1 MNKENNLAG
10 HTLVVDR
17 VKELKGKKSDY
28 IRQVTKT
35 AQANKKIDEKETQEF
50 YIKATPSLIERDDVR
65 RDSQT
70 IVLQAIVNGYKD
82 PVPNFEING
91 LPRMCGYHT
100 GDTKA
105 TLITTLESYITNQTP
120 YTPNFSG
127 TNNWS
132 RGGALFTVGDTVSV
146 CYLCSDNS
154 YVTAIMTV
162 TVVNTS
168 SITGTVN
175 SIVYTLEGFDD
186 RDTTNT
192 QLYIPYAQA
201 VPLNVVLYNGADQMD
216 SIELS
221 VTNNTRHRRTFGVDS
236 SVKGDT
242 YTEGATEYNYIEGD
256 SFVQVSVSGD
266 TKTAVIKAY
275 IQDSWI
281 ELNNFPTYSRYDEIL
296 TDSLPD
302 VFSVY
307 QAENHVVA
315 AGYDWFKQIIAEHIS
330 AVYYFVGGAIYGY
343 GQNGSVDMTQSLGN
357 RVSGDAFIIDANG
370 IIEFS
375 SGFARNLNVRGI
387 LNLYADNGTDAG
399 AEILHPALTTVPESE
414 ATDTVGVTVNTQA
427 VAWSGDNLLSAVSGV
442 TKNAIDSASGSF
454 GNKSLAYYVYAD
466 NLATQLRAQVTVTDT
481 QIYIAHT
488 FSIPRYVK
496 GNLSV
501 LITGFTSSAS
511 TSSTSGFNYGTVTI
525 KRNGTTVYSYTG
537 SGRDRAFSYTISLT
551 GNDTVTIVD
560 SGSHGSHNISYA
572 KASYV
577 IRQLTL
583 ADYVSSVGFWFEYS
597 NGSMEQPIGSNTYT
611 DRLQMSSPVSFDSNN
626 YLTHRDCSALIGY
639 TSYTEG
645 GTTYNLDINVPYTFL
660 GTNLTINGASV
671 SSGYFSR
678 ISSSSVRIQ
687 YGVNAITVSSGNYY
701 NIYGNIAVQKTE
713 RGVETMGLYP
723 RSSGYN
729 LGRSDKYWLN
739 AYITNPLSVSKRSEK
754 HDIQPYERNAL
765 AILNNTEIVRFK
777 LNIDPE
783 NTPHIGFIADD
794 TDSDL
799 SGEKHDSFISNHV
812 IAVCVKAIQELSAEV
827 EQLKAER
834 KHNL

>member
-1 MNKENNLAG
+1 MKNQEYNLAG
-10 HTLVVDR
+10 KTLVVDR

-375 SGFARNLNVRGI
+375 SGFARDMNVRGT
-387 LNLYADNGTDAG
+387 LNLYSADAQDGIG
-399 AEILHPALTTVPESE
+399 ANILHPALTTVTGSTGDTSGGATVSAISPATWNIGTLYNDSSITANSVLTASGKRNSNNISNVLRLTNTGAAYIAGTSATYTTPYEVAPSCTFVCPQSE
-414 ATDTVGVTVNTQA
+414 YAQRFTIQRFWDNSHGGDTPVGDVYVNDVHQAFLPDLPYTVTVPAGGIVRIYAARFTL
-427 VAWSGDNLLSAVSGV
+427 VASV
-442 TKNAIDSASGSF
+442 TCTYTWEDISF
-454 GNKSLAYYVYAD
+454 
-466 NLATQLRAQVTVTDT
+466 
-481 QIYIAHT
+481 
-488 FSIPRYVK
+488 
-496 GNLSV
+496 
-501 LITGFTSSAS
+501 SSA
-511 TSSTSGFNYGTVTI
+511 GF
-525 KRNGTTVYSYTG
+525 S
-537 SGRDRAFSYTISLT
+537 
-551 GNDTVTIVD
+551 
-560 SGSHGSHNISYA
+560 
-572 KASYV
+572 
-577 IRQLTL
+577 
-583 ADYVSSVGFWFEYS
+583 S
-597 NGSMEQPIGSNTYT
+597 NGFYIKEENTWSN
-611 DRLQMSSPVSFDSNN
+611 
-626 YLTHRDCSALIGY
+626 
-639 TSYTEG
+639 
-645 GTTYNLDINVPYTFL
+645 L
-660 GTNLTINGASV
+660 GTNATISDALSLTSPITFYDSGHYQVPTAFLNYTGGTFSMETGVPYSINSTNLIVDGDNCVGVYFQRNSATSIILAFHKSNDLNITSRTINSGSYHYISGTIIIAS
-671 SSGYFSR
+671 
-678 ISSSSVRIQ
+678 
-687 YGVNAITVSSGNYY
+687 AE
-701 NIYGNIAVQKTE
+701 A
-713 RGVETMGLYP
+713 GVETMSVYAKSPDVFDLGKPGKEYNYGFINNIV
-723 RSSGYN
+723 SS
-729 LGRSDKYWLN
+729 
-739 AYITNPLSVSKRSEK
+739 SKRSKKEN
-754 HDIQPYERNAL
+754 ITPYERKAL
-765 AILNNTEIVRFK
+765 DILKNTEIVRFN
-777 LNIDPE
+777 LIADPKKMS
-783 NTPHIGFIADD
+783 HIGFIADD

-799 SGEKHDSFISNHV
+799 AGENHDSFISNHV

>member
-1 MNKENNLAG
+1 MRNQEYNLAG
-10 HTLVVDR
+10 KTLVVER
-17 VKELKGKKSDY
+17 VKQLKGSKSDY

-50 YIKATPSLIERDDVR
+50 YIKALPSTIERDDVR

-100 GDTKA
+100 GDTKV

-146 CYLCSDNS
+146 GYFCSDNS

-162 TVVNTS
+162 TTVNTS
-168 SITGTVN
+168 TITGTVN

-192 QLYIPYAQA
+192 HLYIPYAQA

-236 SVKGDT
+236 SAKGDT

-266 TKTAVIKAY
+266 TKTAVIKVY

-343 GQNGSVDMTQSLGN
+343 GQNGSVDMTQSPGN
-357 RVSGDAFIIDANG
+357 RVSGDAFIIDADG

-375 SGFARNLNVRGI
+375 SGFARDMNVRGT
-387 LNLYADNGTDAG
+387 LNLYSSDAQDNIG
-399 AEILHPALTTVPESE
+399 ANILHPALTTVTGS
-414 ATDTVGVTVNTQA
+414 AGDTSGGATVNEILPATWNISTLYNNSNITA
-427 VAWSGDNLLSAVSGV
+427 NSIL
-442 TKNAIDSASGSF
+442 SASG
-454 GNKSLAYYVYAD
+454 
-466 NLATQLRAQVTVTDT
+466 
-481 QIYIAHT
+481 
-488 FSIPRYVK
+488 
-496 GNLSV
+496 
-501 LITGFTSSAS
+501 
-511 TSSTSGFNYGTVTI
+511 
-525 KRNGTTVYSYTG
+525 KRNGTAISNVLRLTNTNSVFIAGSSEISVVHRSDYAVHSFQCPQNYGAQLFTITKAIRHEYSWSSETITSLNSWLYINGQLERLFHNTPLPFSITVPAGALVQIGYVPDPEKLKIDSVDVYAQWGDVTYSGAGFSAGFHVKENGVWTNLGTDSSRSELMTLTSPISFYDSGHYQIPTAFLNYTG
-537 SGRDRAFSYTISLT
+537 GTFSMTTGIPYSINSTNLVVDGDNCVGVYFQRNSATSVILAFHKSNDLNITSKTINSGSYHYIS
-551 GNDTVTIVD
+551 GTIV
-560 SGSHGSHNISYA
+560 I
-572 KASYV
+572 ASA
-577 IRQLTL
+577 Q
-583 ADYVSSVGFWFEYS
+583 A
-597 NGSMEQPIGSNTYT
+597 
-611 DRLQMSSPVSFDSNN
+611 
-626 YLTHRDCSALIGY
+626 
-639 TSYTEG
+639 
-645 GTTYNLDINVPYTFL
+645 
-660 GTNLTINGASV
+660 
-671 SSGYFSR
+671 
-678 ISSSSVRIQ
+678 
-687 YGVNAITVSSGNYY
+687 
-701 NIYGNIAVQKTE
+701 
-713 RGVETMGLYP
+713 GVETMSVYP
-723 RSSGYN
+723 KSDDVYDLGKPGKDYNYGYINNIVSG
-729 LGRSDKYWLN
+729 
-739 AYITNPLSVSKRSEK
+739 SKRSK
-754 HDIQPYERNAL
+754 KKDISVYERNAL
-765 AILNNTEIVRFK
+765 DILNATEIVRFTYK
-777 LNIDPE
+777 SDPE
-783 NTPHIGFIADD
+783 ERRHIGFIADD

-799 SGEKHDSFISNHV
+799 SGEDHDSFLPNHV
-812 IAVCVKAIQELSAEV
+812 ISVCVKAIQELSAEV